1 MPARV
6 VVLSSSALR
15 VAIENEERV
24 CMKTRCV
31 LQEDPSENDE
41 VYVYFFFSYE
51 ELTFRNCFSCRNDHS
66 EFIKVLHNINLP

>member
-15 VAIENEERV
+15 VAVEYEECV
-24 CMKTRCV
+24 YMKTRCV

-41 VYVYFFFSYE
+41 VCKSTFFPM
-51 ELTFRNCFSCRNDHS
+51 RNSHFLIVVVVATTTVNSLKYY
-66 EFIKVLHNINLP
+66 IP

>member
-31 LQEDPSENDE
+31 LQEDPSESNE
-41 VYVYFFFSYE
+41 V
-51 ELTFRNCFSCRNDHS
+51 
-66 EFIKVLHNINLP
+66 